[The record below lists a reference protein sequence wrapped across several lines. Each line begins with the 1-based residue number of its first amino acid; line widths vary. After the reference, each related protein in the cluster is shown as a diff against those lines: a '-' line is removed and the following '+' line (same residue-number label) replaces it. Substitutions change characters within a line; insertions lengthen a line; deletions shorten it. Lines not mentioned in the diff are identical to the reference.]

1 MPLVKPLARTRSV
14 ATDDSL
20 TIADSKS
27 RRGLNPA
34 AFYVLLGNK
43 LFHLRLHPCQERFS
57 RSRPYPGPL
66 KLEDFLALSTN
77 LRAHA
82 LDFRAEYSSVGM
94 TKPGILPN
102 RTTRE
107 PRVNRVRVSEKNAAL
122 PCVLSS
128 RTIMPRQMRLS
139 RMRCRGRLAQQ
150 MTPLQEAGPHG

>member
-1 MPLVKPLARTRSV
+1 MLQLGLIPAPTAEAATSQNARTRLPRFSHLHLV
-14 ATDDSL
+14 S
-20 TIADSKS
+20 
-27 RRGLNPA
+27 
-34 AFYVLLGNK
+34 LGNK